1 MKLVL
6 HQNLG
11 GDGRGQWWAPSPP
24 LNWVLGV
31 VVTCHRMWAGRQCHP
46 SEWGRKTEGH
56 PSEWGRKTE
65 GGSWSCLWELPLLID
80 PAGKRDMRIY
90 KCSSRREWWCFGM
103 ETVVRS
109 IAQLRYEELRKTESN
124 KKALIQTRA
133 RPLRLP
139 TLWAFPE
146 TLDWEL
152 RDLSPSWPCWV
163 TIIRSLPLSEGNTN
177 NEIAS
182 LFPTKVYWADSLHWN
197 CIVAF
202 QGGSKELPVL
212 QSFMSQHRKNSVRSK
227 VMDEKW
233 FLRIEQL

>member
-11 GDGRGQWWAPSPP
+11 GDGRGQWWNPSPP
-24 LNWVLGV
+24 LNWVLRV
-31 VVTCHRMWAGRQCHP
+31 VVTCHRTWAGRQCHP
-46 SEWGRKTEGH
+46 SEWGRKTEG
-56 PSEWGRKTE
+56 
-65 GGSWSCLWELPLLID
+65 GSGSCLWEWPLLID

-90 KCSSRREWWCFGM
+90 KWSSRGEWWCFGT

-109 IAQLRYEELRKTESN
+109 TAQLRYEELRKTESN

-133 RPLRLP
+133 RPVKLP
-139 TLWAFPE
+139 TLWAFSE

-163 TIIRSLPLSEGNTN
+163 IIIRSLPLSEGNTN

-182 LFPTKVYWADSLHWN
+182 LIPTNVYWADSLHWN
-197 CIVAF
+197 CLVAF
-202 QGGSKELPVL
+202 QGGSKELLVL
-212 QSFMSQHRKNSVRSK
+212 ESFMSQHRKNSVRSK